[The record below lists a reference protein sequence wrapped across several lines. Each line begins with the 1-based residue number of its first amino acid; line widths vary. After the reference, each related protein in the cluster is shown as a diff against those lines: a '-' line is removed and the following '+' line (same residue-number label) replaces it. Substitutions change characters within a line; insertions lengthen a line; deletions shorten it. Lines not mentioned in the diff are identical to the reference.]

1 MTDFATPS
9 DLSGAFI
16 VVEGIDG
23 SGSTTHSRLLSKAL
37 EKRGHEVLL
46 TCEPTHGPIGGL
58 IRQVLSKRLFVPDDA
73 GPRAFSWSTMALLFA
88 ADRLDHLDST
98 IVPALREGRIVVS
111 DRYDFSSLAYQ
122 SATSPE
128 PERAVAWI
136 RELNRLALRPDLTI
150 VLDVA
155 PAVASERR
163 GARGGR
169 EELFEEHAIQE
180 RLAGIYARAEK
191 LVPGDRLVH
200 VPAEAPVDQTAER
213 VLEAVRSA
221 LPRLLPA

>member
-1 MTDFATPS
+1 VTDFATPS
-9 DLSGAFI
+9 DLTGAFI

-58 IRQVLSKRLFVPDDA
+58 IRQVLQKRLFVPDDA

-98 IVPALREGRIVVS
+98 IVPALREGRVVVS
-111 DRYDFSSLAYQ
+111 DRYDISSLAYQ
-122 SATSPE
+122 SATAPDE
-128 PERAVAWI
+128 ERALGWI
-136 RELNRLALRPDLTI
+136 RELNRLALRPDVTI
-150 VLDVA
+150 VLNVD

-180 RLAGIYARAEK
+180 RLSAIYARAER

-200 VPAEAPVDQTAER
+200 IRAEGAVEQTGAL
-213 VLEAVRSA
+213 VIEAVKSA
-221 LPRLLPA
+221 LPRLFPA